1 MSVTNVLMRRGT
13 ELAVTHMQS
22 GKPEHKE
29 PNGGLV
35 ALFAITAILIGL
47 AFWAV
52 SKYNLPDIILWN

>member
-22 GKPEHKE
+22 KPEKQE

-47 AFWAV
+47 VFWSV
-52 SKYNLPDIILWN
+52 SKKIFPDITLWN